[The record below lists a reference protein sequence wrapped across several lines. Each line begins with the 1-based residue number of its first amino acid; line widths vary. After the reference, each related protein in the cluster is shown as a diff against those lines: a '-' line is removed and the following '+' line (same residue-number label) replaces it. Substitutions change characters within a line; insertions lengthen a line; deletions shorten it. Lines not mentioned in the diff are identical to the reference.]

1 MTRNEFPKG
10 SEAALTL
17 ILGSVVWSLLGSGIQ
32 LLATTQLL
40 VPLLDRLIPFPW
52 LGYGRLMPAAQ
63 FLLSYGWLG
72 SGLLG
77 VLLILAPRFS
87 GIGFRYGRLLLGG
100 SLLWQ
105 ISILG
110 GFAQILLEG
119 SSGLIGLPQSRFV
132 SILLIFSFLILGTGL
147 TRGLGRTW
155 KSGPLLPRL
164 YLLLGLLALP
174 LGLGTAEAL
183 LRGTSAP
190 GAVQIITQF
199 LWYSFQHHLWLA
211 PLGLVLI
218 FQLLPTLTGRAVSSL
233 NLGLLA
239 WVATCLLGGWLG
251 MVRASDGPVP
261 SWMQSAGVV
270 AAMLMAVAALGNGLL
285 VQNLT
290 EGRWEEIRR
299 NVALRFIAVGAW
311 AYATAYLIF
320 AFLSL
325 PLVRPVLVFT
335 TAWPAFFEVFHF
347 LFLGSVLAGSIYA
360 LLPVSC
366 EVGWPN
372 NSALTWHFWCTTL
385 GTVTTAS
392 CLLLAGSF
400 QGLALSDPGV
410 PTSTLASYLRP
421 FLFVAVF
428 SQAAWLIGQIA
439 FSSVLMASLLRLFP
453 TAAPMAVFRNPTVV
467 RPASVGHLHG

>member
-1 MTRNEFPKG
+1 MSHNEFPKG
-10 SEAALTL
+10 SGAALVL
-17 ILGSVVWSLLGSGIQ
+17 ILGSVIWSLLGAGLQ

-52 LGYGRLMPAAQ
+52 FGYGRLLPASQ
-63 FLLSYGWLG
+63 FLLSFGWLG

-87 GIGFRYGRLLLGG
+87 GIGFRYGRLLFGG
-100 SLLWQ
+100 SILWQ
-105 ISILG
+105 LAIVS

-119 SSGLIGLPQSRFV
+119 PSGLIGLPQSRFV
-132 SILLIFSFLILGTGL
+132 SILLMVAFLILGTGL
-147 TRGLGRTW
+147 TRGLGRSW

-164 YLLLGLLALP
+164 YLLLGLLAFP
-174 LGLGTAEAL
+174 FGLGTAEAL

-190 GAVQIITQF
+190 GAVQIITQ
-199 LWYSFQHHLWLA
+199 LMWHSFHQHLWLA

-218 FQLLPTLTGRAVSSL
+218 FQLLPTLTGRAVTSL

-251 MVRASDGPVP
+251 TVRASDGPVP

-270 AAMLMAVAALGNGLL
+270 AAILMAVVAIGNGLL
-285 VQNLT
+285 IQNLT

-311 AYATAYLIF
+311 AYASAYLIL

-325 PLVRPVLVFT
+325 PLVRPVLAFT

-347 LFLGSVLAGSIYA
+347 LFLGSVLAGSLYA
-360 LLPVSC
+360 LLPVSRGM
-366 EVGWPN
+366 GWPN
-372 NSALTWHFWCTTL
+372 SSSLTWHFWCTTL
-385 GTVTTAS
+385 GAATTAS
-392 CLLLAGSF
+392 CLFLAGSF
-400 QGLALSDPGV
+400 QGLALNDPGV
-410 PTSTLASYLRP
+410 PMSTLASYLRP

-428 SQAAWLIGQIA
+428 SQITWIVGQVA
-439 FSSVLMASLLRLFP
+439 FSSTLFASLLKLFP
-453 TAAPMAVFRNPTVV
+453 AAAPMAVFRNPTVV
-467 RPASVGHLHG
+467 RPASIGHLHG

>member
-1 MTRNEFPKG
+1 MSRNEFPKG
-10 SEAALTL
+10 SGAALVL
-17 ILGSVVWSLLGSGIQ
+17 ILGSIIWSLLGAGIQ
-32 LLATTQLL
+32 LLTTLQLL

-52 LGYGRLMPAAQ
+52 FGYGRLVPAAQ

-105 ISILG
+105 LAIFG
-110 GFAQILLEG
+110 GFTQILLEG
-119 SSGLIGLPQSRFV
+119 PSGLIGLSQSRFV
-132 SILLIFSFLILGTGL
+132 SILLILSFLILGTGL
-147 TRGLGRTW
+147 TRGLGRSW

-164 YLLLGLLALP
+164 YLLLGLLAFP
-174 LGLGTAEAL
+174 FGLGTAEAL

-190 GAVQIITQF
+190 GAVQIITQL
-199 LWYSFQHHLWLA
+199 LWHSFHHHLWLA

-270 AAMLMAVAALGNGLL
+270 AALLMAVVALGNGLL
-285 VQNLT
+285 IQNLT
-290 EGRWEEIRR
+290 ESRWEEIRR
-299 NVALRFIAVGAW
+299 NVALRFITVGAW
-311 AYATAYLIF
+311 AYAAAYLIL

-325 PLVRPVLVFT
+325 PWVRPVLSLSA
-335 TAWPAFFEVFHF
+335 AWPAFFEVFHF

-360 LLPVSC
+360 LLPVSR
-366 EVGWPN
+366 EIGWPN
-372 NSALTWHFWCTTL
+372 SSALTWHFWCTAL
-385 GTVTTAS
+385 GAVTTAS
-392 CLLLAGSF
+392 CLFLAGSF

-410 PTSTLASYLRP
+410 PISTLASYLRP

-428 SQAAWLIGQIA
+428 SQMAWIIGQIA
-439 FSSVLMASLLRLFP
+439 FSSVLLASLLKLFP
-453 TAAPMAVFRNPTVV
+453 TVAPMAVFRNPAVI
-467 RPASVGHLHG
+467 RPARVGHLHG